1 MRALRPLALYSLAC
15 LGSSSPS
22 PRSFPTLQRCVRTSY
37 ACSCACG
44 LTCGLRVR
52 RQTFRYCLTQR
63 AHALLPL
70 GICRAARCPLLE
82 LHGQWK
88 RSLIWLTGLEA
99 EIQFDIHLCRR
110 TSAAVPLAAVACAAQ
125 LHARGGGNFASG
137 RRLHP
142 TLSSARARFLQL
154 TTDCDLAS
162 EVCARFFQ

>member
-52 RQTFRYCLTQR
+52 RQTFRYCLTLR

-82 LHGQWK
+82 LLGHMGGK
-88 RSLIWLTGLEA
+88 LLGNLAGGLVITG
-99 EIQFDIHLCRR
+99 
-110 TSAAVPLAAVACAAQ
+110 
-125 LHARGGGNFASG
+125 
-137 RRLHP
+137 
-142 TLSSARARFLQL
+142 
-154 TTDCDLAS
+154 
-162 EVCARFFQ
+162 